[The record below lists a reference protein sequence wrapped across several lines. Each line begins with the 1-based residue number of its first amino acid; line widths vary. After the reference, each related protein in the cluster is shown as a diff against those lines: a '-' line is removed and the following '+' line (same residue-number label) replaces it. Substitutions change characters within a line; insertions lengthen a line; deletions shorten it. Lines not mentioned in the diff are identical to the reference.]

1 MCKGFMQ
8 RINSSKDG
16 IQMAK
21 KQMKKKCSTLVTWEM
36 QIKTIMRYHFTLL
49 GWLGFFLLKQ
59 KTSSGNYIK
68 KLKPLYITDGNVKWC
83 SHCGKQLVSSSKT

>member
-36 QIKTIMRYHFTLL
+36 QIKTIMRYHFTP
-49 GWLGFFLLKQ
+49 
-59 KTSSGNYIK
+59 TRIVDI
-68 KLKPLYITDGNVKWC
+68 LY
-83 SHCGKQLVSSSKT
+83 SPSKR

>member
-21 KQMKKKCSTLVTWEM
+21 KQMKKKMLDIS
-36 QIKTIMRYHFTLL
+36 HL
-49 GWLGFFLLKQ
+49 GDANQ
-59 KTSSGNYIK
+59 NHNEI
-68 KLKPLYITDGNVKWC
+68 PLHTY
-83 SHCGKQLVSSSKT
+83 